1 MLFVLLFLDVWF
13 VILVFAL
20 ICFLFCWSVVC
31 FVICF
36 FFYFFTCFGF
46 DFAIIIDRQ
55 RYAEQKLD
63 ESDYRKSIIL

>member
-1 MLFVLLFLDVWF
+1 MLFVLLFVF
-13 VILVFAL
+13 V
-20 ICFLFCWSVVC
+20 
-31 FVICF
+31 
-36 FFYFFTCFGF
+36 YFFVTCFGF